1 MTGAPALPVLAHL
14 QFTPQGRKRLD
25 EVLTFLDALEA
36 RDAAFGY
43 KARTELTERLMYLD
57 GFGGTVSDEDSRRRF
72 EVTLGWDMYPLC
84 FAITWCA
91 WNAKTEQYCA
101 SMRGGLV
108 WQGGPVDSGSV
119 CLDRELLWSIHT

>member
-14 QFTPQGRKRLD
+14 KFTKQGRERLD
-25 EVLTFLDALEA
+25 EVLAFLDTLEA
-36 RDAAFGY
+36 RDAALGR
-43 KARTELTERLMYLD
+43 KARTELTERLLYLD
-57 GFGGTVSDEDSRRRF
+57 GFGGTVSQENPRRRF
-72 EVTLGWDMYPLC
+72 EVTLGWDIYPLC
-84 FAITWCA
+84 FAITWSA

-108 WQGGPVDSGSV
+108 WQGGPGDSGSV